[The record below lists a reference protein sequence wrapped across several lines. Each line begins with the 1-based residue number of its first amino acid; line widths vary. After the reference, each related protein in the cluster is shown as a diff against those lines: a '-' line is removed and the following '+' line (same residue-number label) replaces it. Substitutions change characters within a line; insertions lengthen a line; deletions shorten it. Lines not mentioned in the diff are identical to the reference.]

1 MYNANPNY
9 EMNFTILKD
18 VNEHMEGLFQR
29 FSKLLPF
36 RIDFA
41 YRKDTPSFGHSCKH
55 SMCIEIYRLLSETQ
69 TLVGRILLGNG
80 IYTRQRASYSFYRL
94 SGWATSQELLSD
106 IQAQLGDIWRRI
118 TEGEGYFHLCRAKD
132 KYPVRIDHVIHY
144 SDKSAVDDL
153 RYALSYLAKQDQ
165 KEHGIILRRSRL
177 SEKSNRGRPRL
188 NSILPGIC
196 SQL

>member
-9 EMNFTILKD
+9 EMNFAILKD

-55 SMCIEIYRLLSETQ
+55 SMCMEIYRLLSETQ
-69 TLVGRILLGNG
+69 TMLAGYYWVMEYTPDKGLHIHFIGYLDGQRHKKSYRIS
-80 IYTRQRASYSFYRL
+80 R
-94 SGWATSQELLSD
+94 
-106 IQAQLGDIWRRI
+106 QLGDIWRRI

-165 KEHGIILRRSRL
+165 KELGIIWWHSRL
-177 SEKSNRGRPRL
+177 PEKSNRGRPRH
-188 NSILPGIC
+188 N
-196 SQL
+196 

>member
-9 EMNFTILKD
+9 EMNFMILKD

-41 YRKDTPSFGHSCKH
+41 YKKGTPSFGYSCKH
-55 SMCIEIYRLLSETQ
+55 SMCMEIYRLLSETQ
-69 TLVGRILLGNG
+69 TMLAGYYWVME
-80 IYTRQRASYSFYRL
+80 YTPDKGLHIHFIGYLDGQRYKKSYRL
-94 SGWATSQELLSD
+94 SR
-106 IQAQLGDIWRRI
+106 QLGDIWRRI
-118 TEGEGYFHLCRAKD
+118 TEGEGDFHLCRAKD

-165 KEHGIILRRSRL
+165 KELGIIWWHSRL
-177 SEKSNRGRPRL
+177 PEKSNRGRPRH
-188 NSILPGIC
+188 N
-196 SQL
+196 

>member
-1 MYNANPNY
+1 
-9 EMNFTILKD
+9 
-18 VNEHMEGLFQR
+18 MEYTSNKGLHIHFIGYLDGQR
-29 FSKLLPF
+29 HKKSY
-36 RIDFA
+36 RIS
-41 YRKDTPSFGHSCKH
+41 R
-55 SMCIEIYRLLSETQ
+55 
-69 TLVGRILLGNG
+69 
-80 IYTRQRASYSFYRL
+80 
-94 SGWATSQELLSD
+94 
-106 IQAQLGDIWRRI
+106 QLGDIWRRI

>member
-9 EMNFTILKD
+9 EMDFMILKD

-41 YRKDTPSFGHSCKH
+41 YRKDTPSFGHSCRH
-55 SMCIEIYRLLSETQ
+55 SMCIEMHRLLSETQ
-69 TLVGRILLGNG
+69 TMLAGYYWVME
-80 IYTRQRASYSFYRL
+80 YTSNKGLHIHFIGY
-94 SGWATSQELLSD
+94 GWATSQQILSD
-106 IQAQLGDIWRRI
+106 IRATGRYLEADHGR
-118 TEGEGYFHLCRAKD
+118 EGYFHLCRAKD

-177 SEKSNRGRPRL
+177 PEKVTGADHDITEL
-188 NSILPGIC
+188 
-196 SQL
+196 QLY

>member
-9 EMNFTILKD
+9 EMNFMILKD

-41 YRKDTPSFGHSCKH
+41 YKKGTPSFGYSCKH
-55 SMCIEIYRLLSETQ
+55 SMCMEIYRLLSETQ
-69 TLVGRILLGNG
+69 TMLAGYYWVME
-80 IYTRQRASYSFYRL
+80 YTPDKGLHIHFIGYLDGQRYKKSYRL
-94 SGWATSQELLSD
+94 SR
-106 IQAQLGDIWRRI
+106 QLGDIWRRI

-153 RYALSYLAKQDQ
+153 RYA
-165 KEHGIILRRSRL
+165 
-177 SEKSNRGRPRL
+177 
-188 NSILPGIC
+188 
-196 SQL
+196 